1 MTTNVI
7 SDLMK
12 FFEMAKNAPPFPVVL
27 NALSKLL
34 GEAIALEAK
43 KRGPSHAFMLRI
55 ELEGMNAER
64 ARAWYEWAI
73 TDALSPR
80 DEDRNFAVPSLTIE
94 Q

>member
-1 MTTNVI
+1 MTTSVI

-12 FFEMAKNAPPFPVVL
+12 FFEMAKNAPPFPVVV

-34 GEAIALEAK
+34 GEAIAFQAK
-43 KRGPSHAFMLRI
+43 KRGPSAAFMLRI

-64 ARAWYEWAI
+64 ARAWYEWVI

-94 Q
+94 